1 MPRDIPGAFIVGKNK
16 RIERMEFMRLRLV
29 KQGDFLGTKCDFYV
43 NETGDI
49 FMSRTQIGYALKYKN
64 PQNAITII
72 HKRYQELLKGKSVEL
87 DRVNLTPSPKY
98 LRNNE
103 KVFMY
108 NERGI
113 YDIVRKSNQPVAD
126 EYFEWVFE
134 VIQTIKQNGYYIE
147 SEKDDKWLGIRKE
160 TKKTRKAETDQIK
173 LFVEYAKAQG
183 SQHADRYYVLLT
195 GLINRRLGI
204 ESGGRNKADQRTLLH
219 LKSLETVVELHLAT
233 LMAEELSYKEVYQG
247 VKRFIE
253 TL

>member
-1 MPRDIPGAFIVGKNK
+1 MK
-16 RIERMEFMRLRLV
+16 LSLV

-49 FMSRTQIGYALKYKN
+49 YMSRTQIGYALKYKQ

-72 HKRYQELLKGKSVEL
+72 HKRYPELLKGKSVEL

-126 EYFEWVFE
+126 EYFEWVYD
-134 VIQTIKQNGYYIE
+134 VIQSIKRNGYYIA
-147 SEKDDKWLGIRKE
+147 SEKDEKWLGIRQE
-160 TKKTRKAETDQIK
+160 TKEVRKAETDQIK
-173 LFVEYAKAQG
+173 LFIEYAKEQG

-195 GLINRRLGI
+195 NLVNRRLGI
-204 ESGGRNKADQRTLLH
+204 ESGGRDKADQKTLLR

-233 LMAEELSYKEVYQG
+233 LMAAGQPYKAVYQG
-247 VKRFIE
+247 VKKFIE
-253 TL
+253 AL

>member
-1 MPRDIPGAFIVGKNK
+1 MK
-16 RIERMEFMRLRLV
+16 LRLV

-49 FMSRTQIGYALKYKN
+49 FMSRTQIGYALKYKQ

-72 HKRYQELLKGKSVEL
+72 HKRYPDLLKGKSVEL
-87 DRVNLTPSPKY
+87 DHVNLTPSPKY

-126 EYFEWVFE
+126 EYFDWVYD
-134 VIQTIKQNGYYIE
+134 VIQSIKQNGYYIT
-147 SEKDDKWLGIRKE
+147 SEKDEKWLGVRQE
-160 TKKTRKAETDQIK
+160 TKEVRKAETDQIK
-173 LFVEYAKAQG
+173 LFVEYARGQG

-195 GLINRRLGI
+195 SLINRRLGI
-204 ESGGRNKADQRTLLH
+204 ESGGRDKADQGTLLH

-233 LMAEELSYKEVYQG
+233 LMAEELPYKEVYQG
-247 VKRFIE
+247 VKKFIE
-253 TL
+253 SL

>member
-1 MPRDIPGAFIVGKNK
+1 
-16 RIERMEFMRLRLV
+16 
-29 KQGDFLGTKCDFYV
+29 
-43 NETGDI
+43 
-49 FMSRTQIGYALKYKN
+49 MSRTQIGYALKYKH

-72 HKRYQELLKGKSVEL
+72 HKRYPELLKGKSVEL
-87 DRVNLTPSPKY
+87 DHVNLTPSPKY

-108 NERGI
+108 NEWRI

-147 SEKDDKWLGIRKE
+147 SEKDEKWLGIWQE
-160 TKKTRKAETDQIK
+160 TKEVRKVETDQIK
-173 LFVEYAKAQG
+173 LFVEYARAQG

-195 GLINRRLGI
+195 GIINRRLGI
-204 ESGGRNKADQRTLLH
+204 EKDGRDKVDQRTLLR
-219 LKSLETVVELHLAT
+219 LKSLETVMELYLAT
-233 LMAEELSYKEVYQG
+233 LMAERLPYKEVYQG

-253 TL
+253 VL